1 VFLDINPLS
10 IYTSTCGGFCYH
22 ERTTLAVRMAPDS
35 RKTVQTP
42 IKKVQ
47 VGDEILKMTNKGSRD
62 FTKVTGLPHSPTT
75 QQMYAVELKSKYLRA
90 AVAAAAD
97 EGDAVNRLEATAY
110 HTFPR
115 CAKNAQKEEVLVHVK
130 DLKVGDCLQTLH
142 SDKLVTSVEKVKTH
156 KNELTY
162 SVITEGGK
170 KDMIVVGGQAVAHAT
185 DAIEHTKIMK
195 RLNADAKN

>member
-1 VFLDINPLS
+1 MQRFPNYASSRPR
-10 IYTSTCGGFCYH
+10 FWW
-22 ERTTLAVRMAPDS
+22 AVRFLACVS
-35 RKTVQTP
+35 WSGSGVTVE
-42 IKKVQ
+42 K
-47 VGDEILKMTNKGSRD
+47 
-62 FTKVTGLPHSPTT
+62 
-75 QQMYAVELKSKYLRA
+75 
-90 AVAAAAD
+90 AAD

-170 KDMIVVGGQAVAHAT
+170 KDMIVVGGLAVSHAT

-195 RLNADAKN
+195 RLNADAKH